1 MPTIIFMVVTLAT
14 LTIQEDVASYM
25 SDEDFSKNSETF
37 GFKLFTELSKSD
49 EKKNV
54 IFSPFSIQT
63 CLAMARMGAAGETAV
78 DMDNSLGFPP
88 VTEATLAE
96 KYFTVLSPY
105 TNSNVLEIANKIY
118 VMKDYEVKVKYNELL
133 QQKFIS
139 QAENINFA
147 ENDMAAKKI
156 NSWVDSKTNHLIQN
170 LISPNMLNNDTRL
183 VLLNAIHFKGEWCIK
198 FKDFLTRDEDFYL
211 DETNT
216 VTVKMMH
223 ATANFRYGDFPDL
236 DATALEM
243 FYKNSDLSIL
253 VLLPKSRTGLAKLQE
268 DLRSVS
274 LNELTK
280 SMITTRVIVSFPKF
294 KADLSK
300 DLSGVL
306 KEVMEKLFF
315 NALYIYDLG
324 MKRIFST
331 SADFSNMLNSSECPA
346 ISSVIHKACI
356 DVNEKGTSA
365 AAATAT
371 ILRVTKSVRRKVPS
385 PKIFKA
391 DHGFYYFVRNS
402 KGINMFQGSQ
412 KSLSKPHFWH
422 LGEEAILALTNPRL
436 TQLLDESTPC
446 SEEIKRRSG
455 KPLPMEKCTKDSVA
469 ASLEINTQDSE
480 MPPSRLKLLIETA
493 SAGAEKERLFR
504 RKNGGHRHNGQAV
517 HEGPELFTYVRMS
530 YCQAKGQIAT
540 GDLERTGAGP
550 WLERNWGGV
559 AGAGLRL
566 EAIPLRT
573 EKMSLP
579 LRFSSNLATATLR
592 IHDSDYHGGP
602 QGTARLE
609 LP

>member
-1 MPTIIFMVVTLAT
+1 MYTRGVKMPKIIFIVLTLAT
-14 LTIQEDVASYM
+14 LTIQEDVASNM

-96 KYFTVLSPY
+96 KYYEVLSQY
-105 TNSNVLEIANKIY
+105 THSNVLEIANKIY

-139 QAENINFA
+139 QAENIDFA

-198 FKDFLTRDEDFYL
+198 FKDFLTQDEDFYL

-243 FYKNSDLSIL
+243 FYKNSDLSML

-280 SMITTRVIVSFPKF
+280 SMNTTRVIVSFPKF
-294 KADLSK
+294 KADFSK
-300 DLSGVL
+300 ELSGVL
-306 KEVMEKLFF
+306 KE
-315 NALYIYDLG
+315 LG

-371 ILRVTKSVRRKVPS
+371 LLRVTKSVRRKVPS
-385 PKIFKA
+385 PKIFNA

-412 KSLSKPHFWH
+412 VSFK
-422 LGEEAILALTNPRL
+422 
-436 TQLLDESTPC
+436 
-446 SEEIKRRSG
+446 
-455 KPLPMEKCTKDSVA
+455 
-469 ASLEINTQDSE
+469 
-480 MPPSRLKLLIETA
+480 
-493 SAGAEKERLFR
+493 
-504 RKNGGHRHNGQAV
+504 
-517 HEGPELFTYVRMS
+517 
-530 YCQAKGQIAT
+530 
-540 GDLERTGAGP
+540 
-550 WLERNWGGV
+550 
-559 AGAGLRL
+559 
-566 EAIPLRT
+566 
-573 EKMSLP
+573 
-579 LRFSSNLATATLR
+579 
-592 IHDSDYHGGP
+592 
-602 QGTARLE
+602 
-609 LP
+609 